1 MKVQMKNRNKLFVIW
16 TSLNTLFKIMKLT
29 VSYKY
34 DCIFYLLYMLF
45 STCYIHIAIWLLS
58 DCLSCK
64 LEILSLFLGG
74 IRVSDSE
81 SCRKS
86 ISGQKLIEVSY

>member
-1 MKVQMKNRNKLFVIW
+1 MQCWTLLNKFVCYMKVQMKNRNKLFVIW

-45 STCYIHIAIWLLS
+45 STCYIHIA
-58 DCLSCK
+58 
-64 LEILSLFLGG
+64 G
-74 IRVSDSE
+74 I
-81 SCRKS
+81 
-86 ISGQKLIEVSY
+86 